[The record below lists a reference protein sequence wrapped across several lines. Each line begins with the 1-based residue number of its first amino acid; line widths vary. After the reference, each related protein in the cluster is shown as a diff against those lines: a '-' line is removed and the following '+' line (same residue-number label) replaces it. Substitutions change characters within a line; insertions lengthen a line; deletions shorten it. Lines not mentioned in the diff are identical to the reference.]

1 MTEPKLYRY
10 YGIQYT
16 QSVGVMAQLANVSIR
31 TVKDSLKLHSMGGLV
46 SKALLVPKNRT
57 LFQNSSSLRPLR
69 SGSG

>member
-31 TVKDSLKLHSMGGLV
+31 TVKDSLKL
-46 SKALLVPKNRT
+46 
-57 LFQNSSSLRPLR
+57 
-69 SGSG
+69 